1 MSNKRFL
8 LISGVTTILIALL
21 ITGVLI
27 LTKDESIQD
36 STISFENAPPTT
48 EELIDEQEED
58 DSETCDKSLETLQS
72 TNNGGVVLVHGPLPC
87 QDAEEGIECAIYKA
101 VISPTNTPGYP
112 IEDPDLDEQAYSK
125 DVILAVRTP
134 NNEALCS
141 NRWIVFD
148 AGGYGN
154 GYAVTFGDTT
164 PGGYSEGG
172 DYGDDLIK
180 SYNDLGYVTV
190 DLVYQCEKENCDDF
204 EYKDWLDEYR
214 AGTAW
219 YENLNGSSHLGAA
232 SRTNSVIEWA
242 HANSGHTVCAH
253 AQSSG
258 SGRVAGAMTRLNAE
272 EHLDTVVFDG
282 GPAFS
287 YFPWICGID
296 DGPLG
301 PAPTGAPGPMS
312 QVNRG
317 PRAAPTSTDCTLTEG
332 DNTRR
337 CTVSYCADREY
348 HEDLLKGSMW
358 YSASQLDFPDLD
370 ISIVLGG
377 EDTSNAVG
385 SAFYWLSGY
394 AYQNET
400 VGTLSAN
407 TLSLVQ
413 GGCASSSGTYSDI
426 SCADWNVSSFPGVT
440 STGSTY
446 DTRLANAPHNTTEIE
461 GGMEVV
467 QEQLLAT
474 CEVNPN

>member
-1 MSNKRFL
+1 MTNKRFL
-8 LISGVTTILIALL
+8 FVSGVTTTLIALL
-21 ITGVLI
+21 IAGMLLLV
-27 LTKDESIQD
+27 KDEIVEQTTKQFQD
-36 STISFENAPPTT
+36 TSSTVVTT
-48 EELIDEQEED
+48 DEA
-58 DSETCDKSLETLQS
+58 ETQQPLCDKSLETLQN

-87 QDAEEGIECAIYKA
+87 QDAEEGIECGIYKA
-101 VISPTNTPGYP
+101 VISQPNTPDYP
-112 IEDPDLDEQAYSK
+112 VEDPDLDEQAYSK

-134 NNEALCS
+134 SNEALCS

-154 GYAVTFGDTT
+154 GYAATFGDTT
-164 PGGYSEGG
+164 PGGYNEGG
-172 DYGDDLIK
+172 KYGDDLIK

-190 DLVYQCEKENCDDF
+190 DLVYQCEKEICDDF
-204 EYKDWLDEYR
+204 EHGDWLDEYR

-219 YENLNGSSHLGAA
+219 YENLNGSSWLGSA

-258 SGRVAGAMTRLNAE
+258 SGRVVGAMTRLNAE

-282 GPAFS
+282 GPVFS
-287 YFPWICGID
+287 YTPWICGINE
-296 DGPLG
+296 GPLG
-301 PAPTGAPGPMS
+301 PIPEGAPSPDAPAGLFT
-312 QVNRG
+312 
-317 PRAAPTSTDCTLTEG
+317 RATSTDCSLTEG

-358 YSASQLDFPDLD
+358 YNASQLDFPNLD

-377 EDTSNAVG
+377 EDTSNAPG
-385 SAFYWLSGY
+385 AAYYWLNGY
-394 AYQNET
+394 TYENET
-400 VGTLSAN
+400 IEPLSAN
-407 TLSLVQ
+407 NLTLVQ
-413 GGCASSSGTYSDI
+413 GGCANAQGTFADI
-426 SCADWNVSSFPGVT
+426 ACRSWNASSFDGVT
-440 STGSTY
+440 SSGFGY
-446 DTRLANAPHNTTEIE
+446 DARLANAPHNTTETE
-461 GGMEVV
+461 GGMNVV